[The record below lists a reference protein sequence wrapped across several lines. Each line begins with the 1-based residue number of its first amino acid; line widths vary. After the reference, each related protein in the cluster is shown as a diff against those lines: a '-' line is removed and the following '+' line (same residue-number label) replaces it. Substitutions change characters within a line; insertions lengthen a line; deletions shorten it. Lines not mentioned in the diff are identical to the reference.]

1 VSTPFNTWFLRP
13 SPVHSPN
20 HRDRQTA
27 LSVCNDR
34 PLLRSTADAAYN
46 KGKSIKRFRFV
57 PSGNLTGVDNAFLAT
72 FYVGSSVVPVFTAI
86 FGVLVGA
93 DGDRSIARWQS

>member
-1 VSTPFNTWFLRP
+1 MSTPFNTWFLRP

-72 FYVGSSVVPVFTAI
+72 FYVFTAI

>member
-1 VSTPFNTWFLRP
+1 
-13 SPVHSPN
+13 VHSPN
-20 HRDRQTA
+20 DRDRQTA
-27 LSVCNDR
+27 QSVCNDR
-34 PLLRSTADAAYN
+34 PLLRCDAAYN

-57 PSGNLTGVDNAFLAT
+57 PSGDLTGVDNAFLAT